1 MRQKIAQIDKGAM
14 RRVLGIRELFAVG
27 YGDLGSS
34 IYYALGITALYA
46 LGATPIA
53 LALAGLVFACTALTY
68 AEMSSMTRDSGGSAS
83 YTRRAF
89 NDLVSF
95 IAGWGLLL
103 DFIVTIAISSYAVS
117 SYLAYFFPLL
127 KLVQWKI
134 FFTVV
139 LIGSL
144 GYLNVRGVKHSVK
157 LSSVLTSLTVITQ
170 GIIIVVGALTIVSI
184 PDFIEHLKI
193 GISGSSWSPSW
204 SDFMKGCAMAMV
216 AYTGIESMTQLAS
229 EAKNPSKTVPK
240 AIMYA
245 MGTLIAM
252 YLGVSI
258 VALSALSPQD
268 LSTTYIDDPIA
279 GIVTAMPFGG
289 KILAPWIGLLGSVIL
304 VVAANAGLIGASRL
318 SFNMGE
324 HYQLPRFLHQLHSKF
339 RTPAI
344 ALSVFALLASLIV
357 IASRGKLSFLA
368 DLYNFG
374 AMLAFCSAHLSL
386 IMLRIKE
393 PRCVRPFKVP
403 LNIRFKNKELPITAL
418 FGGVITFAVWVLVVI
433 TKPEGRYLGFAWLA
447 VGLVMYFSLRKTH
460 QIKPAG
466 HVTIEKISI
475 PDFKPLTIKKILVPI
490 RGGVETEIVQA
501 ACQLAKVHKAEVVI
515 ATVIEMPFSIS
526 LDAPLPKRLGNV
538 EHMLKKAEAVGREF
552 GVPVKL
558 ELLRSRSAAGAI
570 LELIDE
576 EKFDLVVMGVG
587 PRSKP
592 ISSVIDEV
600 LHEANCRVWVMSP
613 KR

>member
-240 AIMYA
+240 AIMY
-245 MGTLIAM
+245 
-252 YLGVSI
+252 
-258 VALSALSPQD
+258 
-268 LSTTYIDDPIA
+268 
-279 GIVTAMPFGG
+279 
-289 KILAPWIGLLGSVIL
+289 
-304 VVAANAGLIGASRL
+304 
-318 SFNMGE
+318 
-324 HYQLPRFLHQLHSKF
+324 
-339 RTPAI
+339 
-344 ALSVFALLASLIV
+344 
-357 IASRGKLSFLA
+357 
-368 DLYNFG
+368 
-374 AMLAFCSAHLSL
+374 
-386 IMLRIKE
+386 
-393 PRCVRPFKVP
+393 
-403 LNIRFKNKELPITAL
+403 
-418 FGGVITFAVWVLVVI
+418 
-433 TKPEGRYLGFAWLA
+433 
-447 VGLVMYFSLRKTH
+447 
-460 QIKPAG
+460 
-466 HVTIEKISI
+466 
-475 PDFKPLTIKKILVPI
+475 
-490 RGGVETEIVQA
+490 
-501 ACQLAKVHKAEVVI
+501 
-515 ATVIEMPFSIS
+515 
-526 LDAPLPKRLGNV
+526 
-538 EHMLKKAEAVGREF
+538 
-552 GVPVKL
+552 
-558 ELLRSRSAAGAI
+558 
-570 LELIDE
+570 
-576 EKFDLVVMGVG
+576 
-587 PRSKP
+587 
-592 ISSVIDEV
+592 
-600 LHEANCRVWVMSP
+600 
-613 KR
+613 